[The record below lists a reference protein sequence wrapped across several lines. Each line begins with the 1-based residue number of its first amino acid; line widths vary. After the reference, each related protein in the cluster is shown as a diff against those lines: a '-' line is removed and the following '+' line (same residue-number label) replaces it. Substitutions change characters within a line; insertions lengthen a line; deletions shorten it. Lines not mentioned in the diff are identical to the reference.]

1 MWPGSSWSPVL
12 GGLDLDH
19 DSDGDGDDGDGDDS
33 GGDDGGGEHA
43 DDEQQY

>member
-1 MWPGSSWSPVL
+1 MLPGSSWSPVL
-12 GGLDLDH
+12 GGLHLDH
-19 DSDGDGDDGDGDDS
+19 DGDGDDS